1 MTTFVHEI
9 YSILEY
15 ISLFPRVI
23 YFYVELNTIIVMTF
37 KEDFKPSRVYN
48 KLVIDAINKDIA
60 NDRSIIIPNTFD
72 IDVKNN
78 NKNIYVVLD
87 VWNVLIQVKLLKDII
102 LMLVLMLGEK

>member
-1 MTTFVHEI
+1 
-9 YSILEY
+9 
-15 ISLFPRVI
+15 
-23 YFYVELNTIIVMTF
+23 MTF

-72 IDVKNN
+72 IDVKIII
-78 NKNIYVVLD
+78 KNIYVVLD

>member
-1 MTTFVHEI
+1 
-9 YSILEY
+9 
-15 ISLFPRVI
+15 
-23 YFYVELNTIIVMTF
+23 MTF

-78 NKNIYVVLD
+78 NKKYLCGTGRMECFDTGKIIKRYYS
-87 VWNVLIQVKLLKDII
+87 NVGINAWREII
-102 LMLVLMLGEK
+102 EAEEVDTGKIDWDW

>member
-1 MTTFVHEI
+1 
-9 YSILEY
+9 
-15 ISLFPRVI
+15 
-23 YFYVELNTIIVMTF
+23 MTF

>member
-1 MTTFVHEI
+1 M
-9 YSILEY
+9 EY

-72 IDVKNN
+72 IDVKNM
-78 NKNIYVVLD
+78 
-87 VWNVLIQVKLLKDII
+87 LLKLVRIY
-102 LMLVLMLGEK
+102 LMLFVEMELEVDVINEILLMLLLH

>member
-1 MTTFVHEI
+1 MEH
-9 YSILEY
+9 

-23 YFYVELNTIIVMTF
+23 YFYVKLNTIIVMTF

>member
-1 MTTFVHEI
+1 MEH
-9 YSILEY
+9 